1 MSLPPNVDL
10 PEHGSAKEP
19 NIREIPYNYTSF
31 SDREIV
37 IRFLGEESWSILN
50 RLRGRRQTGRSA
62 RMLFEVLGD
71 LWIFAR
77 NPLLQEDLLAD
88 GRRLQALL
96 AAMEERLSRIR
107 ARATDPNT
115 QEWVFYLLARAG
127 EAVAS
132 FAERFRTLS
141 DRREQIRRRLEEITR
156 ADHIDFSVTARVSH
170 MTDATDW
177 RVECPLLVVT
187 PGSEEEVAPLA
198 AACIELGL
206 SLIPRGG
213 GTGYTGSGVP
223 LAAETVVFNVE
234 ALDALG
240 PVAKRPAL
248 GLVQEVMSIR
258 VEAGAVTK
266 QVALAAEAA
275 GFIFAVDPTSQN
287 ASTIG
292 GNIAMN
298 AGGKKAV
305 RWGTT
310 LDNLLSWRMVVAEP
324 SGEATVQW
332 LEVQRLQHNLG
343 KIHDLPEARFQV
355 QRLAVDGY
363 TPLGEPEIITL
374 SRQEIRKQGLGKD
387 VTNKWLGGLPGV
399 QKEGCD
405 GIITSAVF
413 VVHPMP
419 HHTHTVCLEF
429 YDPDLGRAVPAIVEI
444 KNFLDHHPQVGCA
457 GLEHLDER
465 YVRAVGYNAKASRG
479 DRPKMVLLADVVGDD
494 LPAVSAAAEH
504 IVQLA
509 QSRGGEGF
517 IATTPEGRERFWS
530 DRSRTAAIAA
540 HTNAFKINEDVVI
553 PLEKLAEYNEGIE
566 RLNIE
571 QSIGNKIAIVQAI
584 QRFFRSG
591 EWRPLLTAGDAA
603 LFEQENESILS
614 GKVEAALR
622 LLLRV
627 EQRWHTFLQHLDSA
641 VTDTLLP
648 LEEEERRLA
657 RTGESL
663 FRLLLRR
670 GIRISL
676 RSEVA
681 QPLRNLFGGDLWEG
695 VRNRLDSIHA
705 QIRSSRLF
713 AALHMH
719 AGDGNVHTNIPVNS
733 NDYAMLRAAEEMV
746 DRIMLLAQQL
756 GGCISGEHGIGL
768 TKFRY
773 LDSQIIDQFHRYKEQ
788 VDPRGYF
795 NRGKL
800 LLGSGLQNAYTPSL
814 RLVQKEALILKESAM
829 EALNNDMRHC
839 LRCGKCKAVCSTH
852 VPRANLLYSPRNKI
866 LATGLVIEAF
876 LYDEQTRRISR
887 PTGGNALHHCAE
899 LQDLADH
906 CTICHRCVKP
916 CPVNI
921 DFGAVTIRMR
931 ELLQSR
937 GRKEI
942 NPNKRLAMAFL
953 TTTDAQVIHWTRRTL
968 LQGGYAAQRLGYHWL
983 QRMDPP
989 KEQQMPF
996 ATRGAASLPSHVR
1009 HLLNAPLPKPELSQP
1024 ARAVLRLQESDAI
1037 PILKGKEGVA
1047 TTETVFY
1054 FPGCGCERLFSE
1066 IALATLAMLRHIGV
1080 QTVLPPGYLCCGFPQ
1095 SASGDEGGGRAM
1107 AISNRVL
1114 FHRMAD
1120 ALSDLEIKTVL
1131 VSCGTCL
1138 RQLQGYAFDKIF
1150 SGCRLLDIHEYLM
1163 EKGVRAA
1170 ALSQDEHC
1178 LFHDP
1183 CHSPMKSYDPRQV
1196 TATLLNCRVQL
1207 TDRCCGE
1214 SGLFA
1219 LSRPDI
1225 ATQVR
1230 FRKSQTLPLPEKSQ
1244 EGHKEKQSPY
1254 KLLTS
1259 CPSCYQGLS
1268 RQRDQHPVEA
1278 RFLVVE
1284 LAERILGND
1293 WQGQLQYA
1301 EWERVLL

>member
-1 MSLPPNVDL
+1 MTLPAMFEPTQQNVG
-10 PEHGSAKEP
+10 EEP

-71 LWIFAR
+71 LWVFTR

-88 GRRLQALL
+88 VRRLQALL
-96 AAMEERLSRIR
+96 SAMEDRLSRIR

-115 QEWVFYLLARAG
+115 QQWVFQLIDRAAA
-127 EAVAS
+127 EVHA
-132 FAERFRTLS
+132 FAKRFHTLPE
-141 DRREQIRRRLEEITR
+141 RREEIRRRLEMITR
-156 ADHIDFSVTARVSH
+156 ADHIDFTVTGRVSH

-177 RVECPLLVVT
+177 RVECPLLVLT
-187 PGSEEEVAPLA
+187 PGSEAEVAPLA

-206 SLIPRGG
+206 NIIPRGG

-223 LAAETVVFNVE
+223 LSPDTVVFNLE
-234 ALDALG
+234 ALDAID
-240 PVAKRPAL
+240 PVMPRTAL
-248 GLVQEVMSIR
+248 GLAQEVTTIR

-266 QVALAAEAA
+266 NVAAAAEASGA
-275 GFIFAVDPTSQN
+275 IFAVDPTSQS

-310 LDNLLSWRMVVAEP
+310 LDNLLSWRMVVPAADGGKSVEL
-324 SGEATVQW
+324 
-332 LEVQRLQHNLG
+332 LEVQRLEHNLG

-355 QRLAVDGY
+355 TRLAIDGR
-363 TPLGEPEIITL
+363 TVIGEPEIITL
-374 SRQEIRKQGLGKD
+374 SRREIRKEGLGKD

-405 GIITSAVF
+405 GLVTSAVF
-413 VVHPMP
+413 VLHPMP
-419 HHTHTVCLEF
+419 RHTHTVCLEF
-429 YDPDLGRAVPAIVEI
+429 YDPDLSRAVPAIVEI
-444 KNFLDHHPQVGCA
+444 KNFLDSHPVVGCA

-465 YVRAVGYNAKASRG
+465 YVRAVGYNSKATRRE
-479 DRPKMVLLADVVGDD
+479 RPKMVLLADVVGDD
-494 LPAVSAAAEH
+494 LSAVTAAAEQ
-504 IVQLA
+504 IVRMA
-509 QSRGGEGF
+509 QPRGGEGF
-517 IATTPEGRERFWS
+517 VATTPEGRERFWS

-571 QSIGNKIAIVQAI
+571 QSLGNKVRILQAVH
-584 QRFFRSG
+584 RFLQG
-591 EWRPLLTAGDAA
+591 DEWRQWLTGGSSGS
-603 LFEQENESILS
+603 FEQENAAILG
-614 GKVEAALR
+614 GKQEVALGLLARVLYRWQTILQR
-622 LLLRV
+622 LDGLV
-627 EQRWHTFLQHLDSA
+627 SDP
-641 VTDTLLP
+641 DLP
-648 LEEEERRLA
+648 LEEEERRQA
-657 RTGESL
+657 KAGETV
-663 FRLLLRR
+663 FQLLLRR
-670 GIRISL
+670 GMRISY
-676 RSEVA
+676 RNEVA
-681 QPLRNLFGGDLWEG
+681 MPLRNLFGGDLWQG
-695 VRNRLDSIHA
+695 VREQLDAIHGR
-705 QIRSSRLF
+705 IRSSRLF

-733 NDYAMLRAAEEMV
+733 NDYDMLRSAEQMV
-746 DRIMLLAQQL
+746 ERIMFLAQSL

-768 TKFRY
+768 TKFRF
-773 LDSQIIDQFHRYKEQ
+773 LEPTLIDHFVRYKQ
-788 VDPRGYF
+788 KVDPNGYF
-795 NRGKL
+795 NHGKL
-800 LLGSGLQNAYTPSL
+800 LPGSGLDNAFTPSL

-887 PTGGNALHHCAE
+887 PTGGNALHHCDE

-906 CTICHRCVKP
+906 CTVCHRCLKP

-921 DFGAVTIRMR
+921 DFGAVTIRIR
-931 ELLQSR
+931 EVLRTR
-937 GRKEI
+937 GRKEK

-953 TTTDAQVIHWTRRTL
+953 TTTDAKLIHWTRRTL
-968 LQGGYAAQRLGYHWL
+968 LQSGYAAQRLGYRWL
-983 QRMDPP
+983 QQMDPP
-989 KEQQMPF
+989 QPSALPY
-996 ATRGAASLPSHVR
+996 ATRGKASPASHVR
-1009 HLLNAPLPKPELSQP
+1009 HLLAAPLPKPEVSQP
-1024 ARAVLRLQESDAI
+1024 ARAILRMEESDAI
-1037 PILKGKEGVA
+1037 PILQGSCQINPP
-1047 TTETVFY
+1047 ETVFY

-1066 IALATLAMLRHIGV
+1066 IALASLAMLRHIGV

-1095 SASGDEGGGRAM
+1095 SASGEDDVGKAM
-1107 AISNRVL
+1107 AIRNRVL

-1120 ALSDLEIKTVL
+1120 ALSDMEIKTVL

-1150 SGCRLLDIHEYLM
+1150 PGCRLMDIHEYLL
-1163 EKGVRAA
+1163 EKGVQAKPK
-1170 ALSQDEHC
+1170 SENETF

-1183 CHSPMKSYDPRQV
+1183 CHSPMKYYDPRQV
-1196 TATLLNCRVQL
+1196 TGKLLGGSVQL

-1230 FRKSQTLPLPEKSQ
+1230 YRKSLTLPLIQEKSADRPTQ
-1244 EGHKEKQSPY
+1244 QATT
-1254 KLLTS
+1254 LLTS
-1259 CPSCYQGLS
+1259 CPSCFQGLS
-1268 RQRDQHPVEA
+1268 RQRESRAVEP

-1284 LAERILGND
+1284 LAERILGES
-1293 WQGQLQYA
+1293 WRAQLQQA